1 MLETNQPEIETTG
14 EGSGSSLN
22 SMETPSGNCTFYIE
36 IRENNIDYVYLRP
49 PSLFNLEG
57 FLSGMQGNVKTDFP
71 FAYESFG
78 IWVSEMSVIS

>member
-1 MLETNQPEIETTG
+1 
-14 EGSGSSLN
+14 
-22 SMETPSGNCTFYIE
+22 METPSGNCTFYIE